1 MYLSIQAMA
10 HRSPWTALGAAQH
23 KILNYLKDEFC
34 FGFFLV
40 WFGFFA
46 IFENSVAQS
55 TNRVDDNLVLKCQK
69 SEPACAKLFLSHDP
83 DSLLVHEGDSDT
95 PLTLWA

>member
-23 KILNYLKDEFC
+23 KILNYLKDEF
-34 FGFFLV
+34 
-40 WFGFFA
+40 WFGLGFFFA
-46 IFENSVAQS
+46 IFKNSVAQS